1 MRTAVTPQRAVVILL
16 ALAVV
21 LCGALPGVVVAQSE
35 SQTGGTV
42 VVEDGE
48 TVDELEAFAGA
59 VIIDGTVT
67 GDVSVVAGD
76 VRIEGDVGG
85 DVSAAGG
92 SVTVEGSVDGDVDA
106 AAGGLR
112 VSEGG
117 TVGGDVSVGAGTVA
131 IDGAVDGSVAAGA
144 ETIRLGDDA
153 SIAGD
158 LRYGGEL
165 VGNTDAVAGEITQ
178 ESTGWEGEPVLEPI
192 ATWLFALYTL
202 GLNLLL
208 GAALLLVFPRFSS
221 GVAGRI
227 GTDPLRTGLVGVGVL
242 VGVPILLVALAITI
256 VGIPLSVFGGFA
268 FALAVWIAV
277 VYGRYAV
284 AAWLLSLVDV
294 HNRWIALVVGVVAGA
309 LVSQIPYLGG
319 VVDLLVLLLGLGAI
333 TRGIVAHRRA
343 VRKRESRPQE
353 GVGTDGPAAD

>member
-1 MRTAVTPQRAVVILL
+1 MGMNNTPLRTVVRLL

-21 LCGALPGVVVAQSE
+21 LCGALPGTVAAQSE

-48 TVDELEAFAGA
+48 TVDELETFAGA
-59 VIIDGTVT
+59 VIVEGTVT
-67 GDVSVVAGD
+67 GDVSAVAGD

-85 DVSAAGG
+85 DLEAAGG
-92 SVTVEGSVDGDVDA
+92 SVTIDGSVDGDVDA

-117 TVGGDVSVGAGTVA
+117 TVGGDVSAGAGTVV
-131 IDGAVDGSVAAGA
+131 IDGSVDGNVAAGA
-144 ETIRLGDDA
+144 ETIRLGGDA
-153 SIAGD
+153 AIAGD

-165 VGNTDAVAGEITQ
+165 VGNTDAVAGEIIQ
-178 ESTGWEGEPVLEPI
+178 ESTGWEFEPILEPI

-208 GAALLLVFPRFSS
+208 GTALLLVFPRFSS

-227 GTDPLRTGLVGVGVL
+227 GTDPLRTGLVGLGVL

-256 VGIPLSVFGGFA
+256 VGIPVSVFGGFA
-268 FALAVWIAV
+268 FALAIWIAV

-294 HNRWIALVVGVVAGA
+294 HNRWVALLVGVVAGA
-309 LVSQIPYLGG
+309 LVSPIPYLGG
-319 VVDLLVLLLGLGAI
+319 LVDLLVLLLGLGALA
-333 TRGIVAHRRA
+333 RGIVAHRRT
-343 VRKRESRPQE
+343 VRQRESRSQE